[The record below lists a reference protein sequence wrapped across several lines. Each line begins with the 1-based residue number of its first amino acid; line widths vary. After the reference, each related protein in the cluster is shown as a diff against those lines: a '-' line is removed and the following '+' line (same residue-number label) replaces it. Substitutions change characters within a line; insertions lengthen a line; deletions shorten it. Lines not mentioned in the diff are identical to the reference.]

1 MQRLPS
7 LNAFKAFEA
16 AARHLSFT
24 RAAIELGIT
33 QGAVSQ
39 RLAKLESV
47 LGGKLFAREGNLL
60 QLTPLGQDFLPSA
73 RDTIVRLA
81 SATDHAVERQRG
93 NTLAIGCLATYA
105 IKVLIPHLHQFRA
118 AHPHISIRLRSFAPG
133 ESPLSGVDRLQVGSV
148 LAHDYDVHIQFG
160 SGTWPGM
167 ISHKL
172 GDEYVFPA
180 VSAKALRRSGRLRH
194 PADLA
199 QHSVILNAYPI
210 TGYDYWP
217 VWLEEAGV
225 GGLAFA
231 EEVYCDP
238 LYTAIQAAVDGL
250 GVIMGRS
257 SLIGAELQSGQL
269 IAPFRQRLH
278 SPLSYYLVVPRER
291 AESPKI
297 EQFCAWA
304 LKTLRVSPG

>member
-1 MQRLPS
+1 MSS
-7 LNAFKAFEA
+7 LRAFEA

-24 RAAIELGIT
+24 RAAIELSIT

-39 RLAKLESV
+39 RIAKLESV

-60 QLTPLGQDFLPSA
+60 KLTPLGQGFLPSA

-105 IKVLIPHLHQFRA
+105 IKVLIPRLHQFRA
-118 AHPHISIRLRSFAPG
+118 AHPGISIRLRSFAPN
-133 ESPLSGVDRLQVGSV
+133 ESPLNRLDRLQVGSV
-148 LAHDYDVHIQFG
+148 LAHDYDVYIQFG

-167 ISHKL
+167 ISRKL
-172 GDEYVFPA
+172 GDEHVFPA
-180 VSAKALRRSGRLRH
+180 VSTRALSRFGRLKQ
-194 PADLA
+194 AGDLA
-199 QHSVILNAYPI
+199 RHAVILNAYPI

-217 VWLEEAGV
+217 IWLEEAGV
-225 GGLAFA
+225 GGLTFA
-231 EEVYCDP
+231 EEVHCDP

-257 SLIGAELQSGQL
+257 SLIGAELRSGQL

-278 SPLSYYLVVPRER
+278 SPMSYYLVVPRER
-291 AESPKI
+291 ADSPKV

-304 LKTLRVSPG
+304 LQNLTTSPG